1 MKKFLCLTIS
11 IIFMLSMSVVC
22 FANDNNNTT
31 TEAGTITAKSA
42 ILMEMSTGKV
52 LMEHN
57 ADEKLSPASIT
68 KVMTILL
75 TMEALDS
82 GKIALEDKVT
92 ASRNASSK
100 GGSQIWLKE
109 GEVMTVHELLKAT
122 VIASANDAC
131 TALGEYIAG
140 DEIAFVAMMNDRAKE
155 LGMTNTCFEN
165 CSGLDDTVTNHY
177 STARDVAIMSCEL
190 MKHEKVKEYTTIWM
204 DTLRDG
210 ETQLV
215 NTNRLIRYYDG
226 ATGLKTGTT
235 SKAGY
240 CVSATAMREGME
252 LVAVVLGSDNSSERF
267 EDAKKMLSWG
277 FSNYAIYK
285 PEIDKTL
292 ITDVSVL
299 YGETETIKPIVENPE
314 PMLISKKSQEKIEQ
328 RVDMCIDVEAPVEKN
343 QTLGKIYF
351 EIDGEKIGECSII
364 NDKRIERR
372 SIWFVFSLLWSSFAK
387 K

>member
-1 MKKFLCLTIS
+1 MKRVICV
-11 IIFMLSMSVVC
+11 IIAVIMVMSMSVIS
-22 FANDNNNTT
+22 FAQEETVV
-31 TEAGTITAKSA
+31 GTLSAKSA
-42 ILMEMSTGKV
+42 ILMEISTGKV
-52 LMEHN
+52 LMELN

-75 TMEALDS
+75 VMEALDE
-82 GKIALEDKVT
+82 GKITLEDKIT
-92 ASRNASSK
+92 ASQNASSK

-140 DEIAFVAMMNDRAKE
+140 DETAFVSMMNEKAKA

-190 MKHEKVKEYTTIWM
+190 MKHDKIKEYTTIWM
-204 DTLRDG
+204 DSLRNG

-215 NTNRLIRYYDG
+215 NTNKLIRYYDG

-240 CVSATAMREGME
+240 CVSATAERDGME
-252 LVAVVLGSDNSSERF
+252 LVAVVLGSDNSNERF

-277 FSNYAIYK
+277 FATYTIYK
-285 PEIDKTL
+285 PEIDYSL

-299 YGETETIKPIVENPE
+299 YGKESVAKSVVKKPKPI
-314 PMLISKKSQEKIEQ
+314 LIEKGVQDKITQ
-328 RVDMCIDVEAPVEKN
+328 RVDMCVDVEAPVEKN
-343 QTLGKIYF
+343 QTFGKIYF
-351 EIDGEKIGECSII
+351 EIDGKTLGECTVLSE
-364 NDKRIERR
+364 KRIERR
-372 SIWFVFSLLWSSFAK
+372 DTWFIFSLLWSTFAK
-387 K
+387 KS

>member
-1 MKKFLCLTIS
+1 MKKFLCVAIS
-11 IIFMLSMSVVC
+11 IIFLWSMSVIG
-22 FANDNNNTT
+22 FAVDNDNNTV
-31 TEAGTITAKSA
+31 AGNLTAKSA
-42 ILMEMSTGKV
+42 ILMEVSTGTV

-57 ADEKLSPASIT
+57 PDEKLSPASIT

-75 TMEALDS
+75 TFEALDK
-82 GKIALEDKVT
+82 GEITLEDKVT

-140 DEIAFVAMMNDRAKE
+140 DESSFVSMMNERAKE
-155 LGMTNTCFEN
+155 LGMDNTSFEN

-190 MKHEKVKEYTTIWM
+190 MKHEKVTEYTTIWM
-204 DTLRDG
+204 DSLRNGD
-210 ETQLV
+210 TQLV
-215 NTNRLIRYYDG
+215 NTNKLIRYYDG

-240 CVSATAMREGME
+240 CVSATAKREGME

-267 EDAKKMLSWG
+267 EDAKKMLNWG
-277 FSNYAIYK
+277 FANYAIFQ

-292 ITDVSVL
+292 ITDVNAL
-299 YGETETIKPIVENPE
+299 YGEQEIIKPVTEKPKAILVEKN
-314 PMLISKKSQEKIEQ
+314 MKDKIEQ

-343 QTLGKIYF
+343 QTLGKVYF
-351 EIDGEKIGECSII
+351 EIDGEKIGECAII
-364 NDKRIERR
+364 NPERVERR
-372 SIWFVFSLLWSSFAK
+372 NLWFVFAILWSSFTK

>member
-1 MKKFLCLTIS
+1 MKKIICVLIAVIMLMSMPVIS
-11 IIFMLSMSVVC
+11 FAQEQTVAGNLS
-22 FANDNNNTT
+22 
-31 TEAGTITAKSA
+31 AKSA
-42 ILMEMSTGKV
+42 ILMEISTGKV
-52 LMEHN
+52 LMELN
-57 ADEKLSPASIT
+57 PDEKLSPASIT

-75 TMEALDS
+75 VFEALEE

-92 ASRNASSK
+92 TSQNASSK

-122 VIASANDAC
+122 IIASANDAC
-131 TALGEYIAG
+131 TSLGEYIAG
-140 DEIAFVAMMNDRAKE
+140 DEIAFVSMMNEKAKA
-155 LGMTNTCFEN
+155 LGMNNTCFEN

-204 DTLRDG
+204 DTLRNG

-215 NTNRLIRYYDG
+215 NTNKLIRYYDG

-240 CVSATAMREGME
+240 CVSATAERDGME
-252 LVAVVLGSDNSSERF
+252 LVAVVLCSDNSGERF

-277 FSNYAIYK
+277 FANYTIYN
-285 PEIDKTL
+285 PEIDYSL

-299 YGETETIKPIVENPE
+299 YGKESIAKSIVEKPKPI
-314 PMLISKKSQEKIEQ
+314 LIEKSNKDKIVQ
-328 RVDMCIDVEAPVEKN
+328 RVDMCVDVEAPVEKN
-343 QTLGKIYF
+343 QTFGKIYF
-351 EIDGEKIGECSII
+351 EIGGKKLGECSVLSE
-364 NDKRIERR
+364 KPIERR
-372 SIWFVFSLLWSSFAK
+372 DTWFIFSLLWSTFTKNS
-387 K
+387 

>member
-1 MKKFLCLTIS
+1 MKKIIS
-11 IIFMLSMSVVC
+11 VLISAIMLISMSVIS
-22 FANDNNNTT
+22 FAQEETVV
-31 TEAGTITAKSA
+31 GTLSAKSA
-42 ILMEMSTGKV
+42 ILMEISTGKV
-52 LMEHN
+52 LMELN
-57 ADEKLSPASIT
+57 SDEKLSPASIT

-75 TMEALDS
+75 VFEALED

-92 ASRNASSK
+92 ASQNASSK

-131 TALGEYIAG
+131 TALGEYVAG
-140 DEIAFVAMMNDRAKE
+140 DETAFVGMMNEKAKE

-190 MKHEKVKEYTTIWM
+190 MKYEKVKEYTTIWM
-204 DTLRDG
+204 DTLRNG

-215 NTNRLIRYYDG
+215 NTNKLIRYYDG

-240 CVSATAMREGME
+240 CVSATAERDGME
-252 LVAVVLGSDNSSERF
+252 LVAVVLGSDNSKERF

-277 FSNYAIYK
+277 FANYTIYQPK
-285 PEIDKTL
+285 IDRSL

-299 YGETETIKPIVENPE
+299 YGKESVAKSVVDKPKPI
-314 PMLISKKSQEKIEQ
+314 LIEKSMQDKITQ
-328 RVDMCIDVEAPVEKN
+328 RVDMCVDVEAPVEKN
-343 QTLGKIYF
+343 QTFGKIYF
-351 EIDGEKIGECSII
+351 EIDGKKVGECSILSE
-364 NDKRIERR
+364 KRIERR
-372 SIWFVFSLLWSSFAK
+372 DTWFIFSLLWSTFAK
-387 K
+387 KS

>member
-1 MKKFLCLTIS
+1 MRRIIS
-11 IIFMLSMSVVC
+11 ILISVIMVMSMSVIS
-22 FANDNNNTT
+22 FAQEETVV
-31 TEAGTITAKSA
+31 GTLSAKSA
-42 ILMEMSTGKV
+42 ILMEISTGKV
-52 LMEHN
+52 LMEMN
-57 ADEKLSPASIT
+57 PDEKLSPASIT

-75 TMEALDS
+75 VFEALED

-92 ASRNASSK
+92 ASQNASSK

-131 TALGEYIAG
+131 TALGEYVAG
-140 DEIAFVAMMNDRAKE
+140 DETAFVSMMNEKAKE

-165 CSGLDDTVTNHY
+165 CSGLDDTVINHY

-190 MKHEKVKEYTTIWM
+190 MKYEKIKEYTTIWM
-204 DTLRDG
+204 DTLRNG

-215 NTNRLIRYYDG
+215 NTNKLIRYYDG

-240 CVSATAMREGME
+240 CVTATAERDGME
-252 LVAVVLGSDNSSERF
+252 LVAVVLGSDNSKERF

-277 FSNYAIYK
+277 FANYAIYQPK
-285 PEIDKTL
+285 IDYSL

-299 YGETETIKPIVENPE
+299 YGEESIAKSVVEKPKPI
-314 PMLISKKSQEKIEQ
+314 LIEKSMQDIITQ
-328 RVDMCIDVEAPVEKN
+328 RVDMCVDVEAPVEKN
-343 QTLGKIYF
+343 QTFGKIYF
-351 EIDGEKIGECSII
+351 EIDGETLGECAILSE
-364 NDKRIERR
+364 KRIERR
-372 SIWFVFSLLWSSFAK
+372 DTWFIFSLLWSTFAK
-387 K
+387 KS

>member
-1 MKKFLCLTIS
+1 MKKIIC
-11 IIFMLSMSVVC
+11 IFMCILITLPMCISASAKEDTV
-22 FANDNNNTT
+22 
-31 TEAGTITAKSA
+31 AGTISAKSA

-52 LMEHN
+52 LMELN

-68 KVMTILL
+68 KIMTILL
-75 TMEALDS
+75 TFEALEE
-82 GKIALEDKVT
+82 GKIAFEDKVT
-92 ASRNASSK
+92 ASQNAATK

-122 VIASANDAC
+122 IIASANDAC

-140 DEIAFVAMMNDRAKE
+140 DETAFVSMMNEKAKE

-165 CSGLDDTVTNHY
+165 CSGLDDTATNHY

-240 CVSATAMREGME
+240 CVSATAERDGME

-277 FSNYAIYK
+277 FANYSIYQ
-285 PEIDKTL
+285 PQIDKSL
-292 ITDVSVL
+292 ITDVTVL
-299 YGETETIKPIVENPE
+299 YGEQETITPAVENPQSI
-314 PMLISKKSQEKIEQ
+314 LLKKGLENKITQ
-328 RVDMCIDVEAPVEKN
+328 RVDMCVDVEAPVEKN
-343 QTLGKIYF
+343 QTLGKVYF
-351 EIDGEKIGECSII
+351 EIDGEKVAECSILSENKI
-364 NDKRIERR
+364 EKRN
-372 SIWFVFSLLWSSFAK
+372 IWFVFSLLWSTFAK